1 MDEEMEKGNTYS
13 EVILHNTGSWTG
25 NTKATLQ
32 PNKDMVLL
40 YPQTEAET
48 HKTMESLITE

>member
-1 MDEEMEKGNTYS
+1 MEKGNTYS